1 MYVLYS
7 FLLSLVALFLKVLAR
22 FQPKMK
28 LFVEGRKSTFSLL
41 EEKLPNKPIIWFHA
55 ASLGEYE
62 QGLPVMEAIK
72 NKFPDYGIVLTFF
85 SPSGYEVRKNNT
97 IADVTVYLPLDLPHL
112 VERFL
117 HKTQPKAAIFI
128 KYEYWP
134 NYLKALKNRNIPTYL
149 VSGIFRKNQIFF
161 KPYGG
166 FYRKCLS
173 AFHHF
178 FVQNESSEQLIKS
191 LGFNQVTCSGDTR
204 FDRVMAIL
212 ESNTPQEFVKTFK
225 RDNYLMVIG
234 SSWPKDE
241 QALLS
246 FINDAPQNLKFI
258 IAPHNIKAEQIQTL
272 QNSIQRKTVL
282 YTEMGGKNL
291 QDFEVMIVDTVGLLT
306 KIYRYADWAY
316 VGGGFGNPG
325 VHNVLEP
332 AVFGI
337 PVIIGPNYSHF
348 AEATDLV
355 NLKGCI
361 SIQNSE
367 ELNTLM
373 AKIVADA
380 DFRAETGRINREFI
394 SQKSGATNTIM
405 NYLQQSLF
413 SNSSG

>member
-1 MYVLYS
+1 
-7 FLLSLVALFLKVLAR
+7 
-22 FQPKMK
+22 
-28 LFVEGRKSTFSLL
+28 
-41 EEKLPNKPIIWFHA
+41 
-55 ASLGEYE
+55 
-62 QGLPVMEAIK
+62 MEAIK
-72 NKFPDYGIVLTFF
+72 TRFPDFGIVLTFF

-149 VSGIFRKNQIFF
+149 VSGVFRKNQIFF

-178 FVQNESSEQLIKS
+178 FVQNESSDNLIKS

-204 FDRVMAIL
+204 FDRVMTIL
-212 ESNTPQEFVKTFK
+212 ESNTPLEFVETFK
-225 RDNYLMVIG
+225 GDNYLMVIG

-241 QALLS
+241 AALLPL
-246 FINDAPQNLKFI
+246 INATSENIKFL
-258 IAPHNIKAEQIQTL
+258 IAPHNIKADQIQSL
-272 QNSIQRKTVL
+272 QNSILRKTVL
-282 YTEMGGKNL
+282 YSEIGGKNL
-291 QDFEVMIVDTVGLLT
+291 QDFDVLIVDTVGLLT

-332 AVFGI
+332 AVFSI

-367 ELNTLM
+367 ELNSLITKM
-373 AKIVADA
+373 VTDV
-380 DFRAETGRINREFI
+380 DFRTETGLINREYIF
-394 SQKSGATNTIM
+394 QKSGATNTIM

-413 SNSSG
+413 SNPSG